1 MSLVSFLL
9 FYGENNYLFVSKT
22 VGLMD
27 IGHHFE
33 SFTVGNR
40 DLVDPYGIS
49 VS

>member
-1 MSLVSFLL
+1 
-9 FYGENNYLFVSKT
+9 
-22 VGLMD
+22 MD

>member
-1 MSLVSFLL
+1 
-9 FYGENNYLFVSKT
+9 LFVSKT